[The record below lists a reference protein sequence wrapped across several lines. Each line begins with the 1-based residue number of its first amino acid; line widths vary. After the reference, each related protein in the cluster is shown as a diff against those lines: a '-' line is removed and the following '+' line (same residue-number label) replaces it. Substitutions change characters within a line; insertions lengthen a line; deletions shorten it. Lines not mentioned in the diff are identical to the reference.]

1 MSEKDEYRQET
12 WEPIS
17 WEDRHGWKDKD
28 NNTVKDIQ
36 FNIENLLSPENLMD
50 NEQVK
55 KLQNMLNQYV
65 VGDSLLSVDG
75 VLGGHTE
82 EAIKQFHSDKRYW
95 GGHSVI
101 DINPLRTKEAYDE
114 NMKLRRE

>member
-1 MSEKDEYRQET
+1 MANDN
-12 WEPIS
+12 
-17 WEDRHGWKDKD
+17 KD

-36 FNIENLLSPENLMD
+36 FNIENLLYPENLMD
-50 NEQVK
+50 SGQVK

-75 VLGGHTE
+75 DLGGHTE

-114 NMKLRRE
+114 NMKQRRE